1 MYHDL
6 CFFGEFPIVTDKTIK
21 FIFFFV
27 DRVYERV
34 ACREVKE
41 EGGKKWEVP
50 TLTYKWN
57 ITYISIMHFNDQERT
72 QKIQTN
78 YKFLLEEINKNK
90 QVQKYLKK
98 LKTIISQHIVMKSLA
113 K

>member
-1 MYHDL
+1 
-6 CFFGEFPIVTDKTIK
+6 
-21 FIFFFV
+21 
-27 DRVYERV
+27 
-34 ACREVKE
+34 
-41 EGGKKWEVP
+41 
-50 TLTYKWN
+50 
-57 ITYISIMHFNDQERT
+57 MHFNDQERT